1 MSVISTEQK
10 AKLERRRAVVN
21 KVMFIPIILLLAV
34 IPLIVRLNYVLP
46 KDPAVNMLF
55 QKVKL
60 DDYYSQYKATGII
73 ILTIIM
79 LLFSYLF
86 IEKSEVK
93 VDKVSKIY
101 FICSAVLMAMSIIST
116 IFSEHK
122 NVAVW
127 GIYDRAEGLIMW
139 GCYLVMMLYA
149 FYVVRSEKSYLWII
163 APIMFLVVITTII
176 GAFQYAGFDLFT
188 KTEWG
193 YNLIIP
199 KELRGQLGKITS
211 DYESHKILGT
221 MYHYDYVGSFGAM
234 IAPLFIVLTLIVKGR
249 TKKIVLGIMS
259 LASLFI
265 LFGSTAR
272 SGVVGAACAA
282 VVGVIIFGKRILKR
296 WKQSIAVL
304 VLLLCALIGL
314 NVATHGRI
322 FERVPELMRDIF
334 QLVQRDTSDFDYKDY
349 IPVRETINESGEV
362 TFVLQNSQMTIR
374 YSDGEIQ
381 LYDENGN
388 QIEYTTSVNTDV
400 ITDANAEPQ
409 KQYTIQD
416 DRFSNITIVRQ
427 EIAVFTEQDTI
438 SGMLVVIDGTGY
450 FTYKLDETQGITEID
465 SFSGLPLQE
474 IEAESIGFKGK
485 EKLGSARGYIWSRS
499 LPIMLKKNLLIGSG
513 PDTFGFVFP
522 QNDRL
527 AKWWAYGFTNMTVD
541 KVHNLYLQI
550 GMGQGCIALIAFLVM
565 MITYLIQSFK
575 LYAFGNEYNDTDGMG
590 IGIMLAIIG
599 YLGAGFFN
607 DSVVSV
613 APIFWIL
620 LGTGFAVNY
629 IKQRDIE
636 KENKQAPHRVIKM
649 K

>member
-10 AKLERRRAVVN
+10 IKLEKKR
-21 KVMFIPIILLLAV
+21 KVINQIMFIPIILLLAV
-34 IPLIVRLNYVLP
+34 IPLIVKLNYVLP
-46 KDPAVNMLF
+46 KDPAVNMLV
-55 QKVKL
+55 QKVNL

-73 ILTIIM
+73 ILTVIM
-79 LLFSYLF
+79 LIFSYLF
-86 IEKSEVK
+86 IEKEEVK
-93 VDKVSKIY
+93 LNKVSKVY
-101 FICSAVLMAMSIIST
+101 LICSGIIMIMSILST

-122 NVAVW
+122 SVAVW
-127 GIYDRAEGLIMW
+127 GIYDRAEGLVMW
-139 GCYLVMMLYA
+139 GAYLIMMLYT
-149 FYVVRSEKSYLWII
+149 FYIVRNEKSYIWII
-163 APIMFLVVITTII
+163 APLMFLVIMTTII
-176 GAFQYAGFDLFT
+176 GAFQYVGFDLFT
-188 KTEWG
+188 KTKWG

-199 KELRGQLGKITS
+199 KELREQAGAISS
-211 DYESHKILGT
+211 DYESHKVLGT
-221 MYHYDYVGSFGAM
+221 MYHYDYVGSLGAM
-234 IAPLFIVLTLIVKGR
+234 IVPLFIVLTLIVKGR
-249 TKKIVLGIMS
+249 VKKIVLGIMS

-272 SGVVGAACAA
+272 SGVVGVVCAA
-282 VVGVIIFGKRILKR
+282 IVGIIIFGKQILKR
-296 WKQSIAVL
+296 WKQSIVVL
-304 VLLLCALIGL
+304 VLLLCALVGL
-314 NVATHGRI
+314 NAITHGRI
-322 FERVPELMRDIF
+322 FERVPELMKDVI
-334 QLVQRDTSDFDYKDY
+334 QLTKKDDSDFDYKDH
-349 IPVRETINESGEV
+349 IPVRKIINENGEV
-362 TFVLQNSQMTIR
+362 TFVLQNNQIKIC
-374 YSDGEIQ
+374 YKDGEIQ

-388 QIEYTTSVNTDV
+388 QIEYTTSVDV
-400 ITDANAEPQ
+400 NVVTDANAQPQ

-427 EIAVFTEQDTI
+427 EIAVFTEQNKI

-450 FTYKLDETQGITEID
+450 FTYKLDDMQGITEID

-499 LPIMLKKNLLIGSG
+499 LPIMLKRNLLIGSG

-527 AKWWAYGFTNMTVD
+527 AIWWAYGFTNMTVD
-541 KVHNLYLQI
+541 KAHNLYLQI
-550 GMGQGCIALIAFLVM
+550 GIGQGCIALIAFLIM
-565 MITYLIQSFK
+565 MVTYLIQSFK
-575 LYAFGNEYNDTDGMG
+575 LYAFGDSYSYTDGMG

-629 IKQRDIE
+629 IKQCSIE
-636 KENKQAPHRVIKM
+636 KQNKQVPHRVIKM